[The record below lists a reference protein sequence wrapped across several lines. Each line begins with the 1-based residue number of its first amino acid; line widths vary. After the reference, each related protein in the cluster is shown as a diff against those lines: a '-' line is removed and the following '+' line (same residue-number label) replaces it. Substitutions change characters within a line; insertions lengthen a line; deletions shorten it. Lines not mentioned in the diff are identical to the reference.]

1 MNPGELNTAPRA
13 LDGLRVLEIAA
24 PLTAYCGK
32 MFADLGADV
41 VLIEPPGGCRLRSE
55 RPFIDDNPGLETS
68 LAFAYHNTSKR
79 GITLNLAAEE
89 GRALFRRLAG
99 SADLILEAEK
109 PGVMAQRG
117 LDYETLARARPS
129 LVMASISAFG
139 QDGPY
144 AQFEAEDLVG
154 LATGGLLYLGG
165 YPDAAPTRAYGGQ
178 ALLGASMYAAVG
190 AMLALTEAEATGEGQ
205 QIDVSMQEC
214 MVMAMENAV
223 QFYDLEGTV
232 RKRYAGIQRFAG
244 TGVFECRDGYIYM
257 MAGGIGANKFWS
269 YSLQWLLDEQ
279 VPGAERLK
287 GERWTDIDYLLTDE
301 AKRIFADVFAPWARS
316 RTKAE
321 LYHEG
326 QRRHI
331 PLAPINTPAD
341 ILGSEQ
347 LAHREY
353 FVRVPHRERGE
364 PLLMP
369 GAPYKLART
378 PWRIAR
384 PAPRLGEHTQEV
396 LAAIGVGRGA
406 LEQLTGAGVI

>member
-1 MNPGELNTAPRA
+1 MDSRTAASAPRA
-13 LDGLRVLEIAA
+13 LDGLRVLEMAS

-41 VLIEPPGGCRLRSE
+41 VLIEPPGGCRLRRE

-79 GITLNLAAEE
+79 GITLNLSAEE
-89 GRALFRRLAG
+89 GCALFRRLAG
-99 SADLILEAEK
+99 TADLILEAEK
-109 PGVMAQRG
+109 PGVMDERG
-117 LDYETLARARPS
+117 LAHAALTRTNPK
-129 LVMASISAFG
+129 LVMTSITAFG
-139 QDGPY
+139 QAGPY
-144 AQFEAEDLVG
+144 SQFESEDLVG
-154 LATGGLLYLGG
+154 IAMGGLLYLGG
-165 YPDAAPTRAYGGQ
+165 YPDTAPMRAYGEQ
-178 ALLGASMYAAVG
+178 AFLGANLYAAVG
-190 AMLALTEAEATGEGQ
+190 AMLALTEAESTGEGQ

-214 MVMAMENAV
+214 MVMAMENAA
-223 QFYDLEGTV
+223 QFFDLEGTV

-257 MAGGIGANKFWS
+257 MAGGIGQRFWS
-269 YSLQWLLDEQ
+269 GLQWLLDEK
-279 VPGAERLK
+279 VPGAERLQ
-287 GERWTDIDYLLTDE
+287 GERWNDIDYLMTDE
-301 AKRIFADVFAPWARS
+301 AKRIFAEVFAPWAKT

-331 PLAPINTPAD
+331 PLAPINTSAD

-353 FVRVPHRERGE
+353 FVRVPHPCRAE

-369 GAPYKLART
+369 GAPYRLSRT

-384 PAPRLGEHTQEV
+384 PAPRLGEHNAEV
-396 LAAIGVGRGA
+396 LGAAGVGRGELA
-406 LEQLTGAGVI
+406 QLMGAGVI

>member
-1 MNPGELNTAPRA
+1 MNSGEPQAAPCA
-13 LDGLRVLEIAA
+13 LDGLHVLEIAS

-41 VLIEPPGGCRLRSE
+41 VLIEPPGGCRMRRE
-55 RPFIDDNPGLETS
+55 RPFIEDRPGIETS

-79 GITLNLAAEE
+79 GITLSLDAEE
-89 GRALFRRLAG
+89 GCTLFRRLAG
-99 SADLILEAEK
+99 EADLVLEAEK

-117 LDYETLARARPS
+117 LGYDALARVNPK

-139 QDGPY
+139 QTGPY
-144 AQFEAEDLVG
+144 AQFESEDLVG
-154 LATGGLLYLGG
+154 TAMGGLLYLGG
-165 YPDAAPTRAYGGQ
+165 YPDTAPMRAYGEQ
-178 ALLGASMYAAVG
+178 AFLAASMYAAV
-190 AMLALTEAEATGEGQ
+190 ASMLALTDAEATGEGQ

-214 MVMAMENAV
+214 MVMAMENAA
-223 QFYDLEGTV
+223 QFFDLEGTV

-244 TGVFECRDGYIYM
+244 TGVFECRDGHIYM

-269 YSLQWLLDEQ
+269 YSLQWLLDEK
-279 VPGAERLK
+279 VPGVERLQ
-287 GERWTDIDYLLTDE
+287 GECWNDIDYLLTDE
-301 AKRIFADVFAPWARS
+301 AKRIFAEVFAPWART
-316 RTKAE
+316 RTKVE

-341 ILGSEQ
+341 ILGSAQ

-353 FVRVPHRERGE
+353 FVRVPHPHCGE
-364 PLLMP
+364 PLVMP
-369 GAPYKLART
+369 GAPYRLSRT

-384 PAPRLGEHTQEV
+384 PAPRLGEHNDEV
-396 LAAIGVGRGA
+396 LGAAGVGGSQ
-406 LEQLTGAGVI
+406 LEQLMGAGVI

>member
-1 MNPGELNTAPRA
+1 MTTPKPGTAPRA
-13 LDGLRVLEIAA
+13 LDGLRVLEIAS

-41 VLIEPPGGCRLRSE
+41 VLIEPPGGCRLRRE
-55 RPFIDDNPGLETS
+55 RPFIEDNPGLETS
-68 LAFAYHNTSKR
+68 LVFAYHNTSKR

-89 GRALFRRLAG
+89 GCALFRKLAG
-99 SADLILEAEK
+99 AADLVLEAEK

-117 LDYETLARARPS
+117 LDHAALARTNPR

-139 QDGPY
+139 QTGPY

-154 LATGGLLYLGG
+154 LAMGGLLYLGG
-165 YPDAAPTRAYGGQ
+165 YPDASPIRAYGGQ
-178 ALLGASMYAAVG
+178 AFLGASMYAAVG
-190 AMLALTEAEATGEGQ
+190 AMLALTEVESTGEGQ
-205 QIDVSMQEC
+205 QVDVSMQEC

-223 QFYDLEGTV
+223 QFFDLEGTV

-269 YSLQWLLDEQ
+269 YSLQWLLDEK
-279 VPGAERLK
+279 VPGAERLT
-287 GERWTDIDYLLTDE
+287 GERWNDIDYLLTDE
-301 AKRIFADVFAPWARS
+301 AKRIFAEVFAPWAKT
-316 RTKAE
+316 RTKSE

-341 ILGSEQ
+341 ILRSEQ

-353 FVRVPHRERGE
+353 FVRVPHPQRVE

-369 GAPYKLART
+369 GAPYRLART

-384 PAPRLGEHTQEV
+384 PAPRLGEHNAEV
-396 LAAIGVGRGA
+396 LGAAGVARG
-406 LEQLTGAGVI
+406 EQEKLAGAGMI